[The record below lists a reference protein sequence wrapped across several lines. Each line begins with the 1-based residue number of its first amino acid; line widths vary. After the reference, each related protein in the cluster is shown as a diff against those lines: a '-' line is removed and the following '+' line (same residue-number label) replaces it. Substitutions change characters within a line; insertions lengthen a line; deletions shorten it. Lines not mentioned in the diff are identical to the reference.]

1 VFVGAWLSKRKQH
14 LEAGRDGQ
22 SHKHA
27 MFGLQ
32 HHYTA
37 TVLNSNG
44 VRLCMRCGG
53 EHAVE
58 TQITLVFSGPPIYL
72 LVLSIRQTRPT
83 FHILD
88 FRCVYFGGLLLWNKT
103 LLTLTKNLSGIYQPR
118 ASSQC

>member
-1 VFVGAWLSKRKQH
+1 MWWCRRRNATVDACRDPVFVGAWLGKRKQH

-37 TVLNSNG
+37 TVLNSKV
-44 VRLCMRCGG
+44 VRLCMRCCG

-58 TQITLVFSGPPIYL
+58 T
-72 LVLSIRQTRPT
+72 
-83 FHILD
+83 
-88 FRCVYFGGLLLWNKT
+88 
-103 LLTLTKNLSGIYQPR
+103 
-118 ASSQC
+118 